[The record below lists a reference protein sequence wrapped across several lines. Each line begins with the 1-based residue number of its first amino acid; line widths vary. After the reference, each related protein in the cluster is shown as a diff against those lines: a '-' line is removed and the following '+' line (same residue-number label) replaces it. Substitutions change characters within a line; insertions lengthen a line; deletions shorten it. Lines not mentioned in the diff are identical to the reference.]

1 MMEQSDNIFEN
12 YKEQMQAQEH
22 NSETLPFDREQL
34 WETITGRLEKQ
45 RPRKTVL
52 FRNLGIA
59 AGILLI
65 ISLGILY
72 LQRTGDTSL
81 PTGVVQQPGNP
92 PRAAAPEHPPLPDPV
107 PLTQADA
114 AISTVARQTPAATK
128 VRTSVSTP
136 GSLPSR
142 IVTGYGNA
150 VTQYADSSSTDPTI
164 AATLPITEVIP
175 GITDSISPIR
185 TASATRVPSTLVQA
199 LESGTTGVVVNNPS
213 GQPGSAA
220 AIRIRGY
227 SSISG
232 NSNPLYVVDG
242 TIYMGDIADI
252 DPADI
257 LSMDILKDDTATSQ
271 YGSRGSNGV
280 IVITTKD
287 GAYTE
292 VQENGNLWDK
302 IFKRKGKRHRKS
314 GQ

>member
-1 MMEQSDNIFEN
+1 MEQSDNIFEN
-12 YKEQMQAQEH
+12 YKEQMQVQGH
-22 NSETLPFDREQL
+22 NSETLPFDRERL
-34 WETITGRLEKQ
+34 WETITGRLEQQ

-59 AGILLI
+59 AGILLMVSI
-65 ISLGILY
+65 GILY
-72 LQRTGDTSL
+72 LQRTGDTPL

-107 PLTQADA
+107 PLTQPDA
-114 AISTVARQTPAATK
+114 AVSTLARQTPAATK
-128 VRTSVSTP
+128 VRTSVPTP

-142 IVTGYGNA
+142 IVTGNSNP
-150 VTQYADSSSTDPTI
+150 VTQYADSTI

-199 LESGTTGVVVNNPS
+199 LESGTTGVVVNNPF

-220 AIRIRGY
+220 AIRIRGF

-232 NSNPLYVVDG
+232 SSNPLYVVDG

-257 LSMDILKDDTATSQ
+257 VSMDILKDDAATSQ

-280 IVITTKD
+280 IMITTKN

-292 VQENGNLWDK
+292 VQKNGNLWDK
-302 IFKRKGKRHRKS
+302 IFKRKGKHHRRSKK
-314 GQ
+314 